1 LIQQLSGRLGNQLF
15 QWAFAHKL
23 AINYR
28 SQVSLFLD
36 SFHANGFKGDDLYSH
51 VDKCDHIGMIAR
63 NNFAGL
69 IIKSLDKV
77 SNLSD
82 SFSYKVERNLGFLR
96 SRNSYLIPVLPSNKP
111 KLITGFFINSRNVEE
126 IEKVIYPELQ
136 EILAKIQAPKN
147 LPDKYQ
153 YIHIRRG
160 DYVTTDST
168 YGLIGANH
176 YKRFVSN
183 NLPLV
188 IGTDDSE
195 SAESVIRELKP
206 ELVFSSSDSTAWQA
220 LKMMGMAESLVLAN
234 STLSWWGG
242 FLASNRGKIVHSP
255 SPFYK
260 NDFKNDDLLQYY
272 KFTKVSSEFLK

>member
-1 LIQQLSGRLGNQLF
+1 MISRN
-15 QWAFAHKL
+15 
-23 AINYR
+23 
-28 SQVSLFLD
+28 D
-36 SFHANGFKGDDLYSH
+36 S
-51 VDKCDHIGMIAR
+51 
-63 NNFAGL
+63 AGL
-69 IIKSLDKV
+69 VIKSLDKI
-77 SNLSD
+77 STLTPSLSQMIE
-82 SFSYKVERNLGFLR
+82 SYLGFVR
-96 SRNSYLIPVLPSNKP
+96 SRDSYQIPILPSKRP

-126 IEKVIYPELQ
+126 VEKVIYPELQ
-136 EILAKIQAPKN
+136 EILTQIQNPKN

-183 NLPLV
+183 DLPLV

-195 SAESVIRELKP
+195 SAESVIKELKP

>member
-36 SFHANGFKGDDLYSH
+36 SSHANGFKGDDLYSH
-51 VDKCDHIGMIAR
+51 LDKCDHIGMIAR
-63 NNFAGL
+63 KDFAGL
-69 IIKSLDKV
+69 FIKSLDKV
-77 SNLSD
+77 STLNSSLI
-82 SFSYKVERNLGFLR
+82 YRIEKNLGFLR
-96 SRNSYLIPVLPSNKP
+96 SRNSYLIPDLPTNPP
-111 KLITGFFINSRNVEE
+111 KLVTGFFINSRNVEE
-126 IEKVIYPELQ
+126 VEEIIYPELQ
-136 EILAKIQAPKN
+136 EILTRIQNPKN

-176 YKRFVSN
+176 YKKFVSKK
-183 NLPLV
+183 LPLV
-188 IGTDDSE
+188 IGTDDIQ
-195 SAESVIRELKP
+195 SAESVIKDLKP
-206 ELVFSSSDSTAWQA
+206 DFVFSSSDSTAWQA
-220 LKMMGMAESLVLAN
+220 LKMMGMADSLVLAN

-242 FLASNRGKIVHSP
+242 FLASNRGKNVYSP

-260 NDFKNDDLLQYY
+260 DDFKNDDLLQYY
-272 KFTKVSSEFLK
+272 KFTKVSSKFL